1 MNRTKLSCLF
11 SALVLFILFVVF
23 VAATK
28 HKPSQTSPNKNQAI
42 TNSDVEFPFA
52 SPTATPTHKHKAS
65 SKKHKKAVKKAKVV
79 SASASIEPQKAA
91 IVFLEGRATVLHG
104 TTKKIAKVG
113 TSILENDTVEL
124 LHAATRVVILTAGGA
139 EIRLHGKTELQFSS
153 LTQQNDGTLVTR
165 MKLLAGRIW
174 AHVKKLKTPDSK
186 FEIESGGF
194 VCGVRGTT
202 LGGEYHAGENRG
214 AFYNYE
220 GKVYVSD
227 GTHEVLLDKGLGA
240 LFENGRFG
248 STVAIPPDVR
258 NSFEFK
264 GFNASKAEETLQKSG
279 PSAGGTTT
287 SSGTNNASSSNGGN
301 QEAWTGSGT
310 SNGNLSDALVNT
322 LGNTGSDASNSDSL
336 QKSFIELDLFFHSP
350 ETNSPVGNG
359 TGTGS

>member
-1 MNRTKLSCLF
+1 MNRTKLSCLL
-11 SALVLFILFVVF
+11 SGLVLFFLYTAS
-23 VAATK
+23 VAASK
-28 HKPSQTSPNKNQAI
+28 HKPAPTSENKNQAI
-42 TNSDVEFPFA
+42 SKSDVEFPFA
-52 SPTATPTHKHKAS
+52 SPTATPVHKHKSS
-65 SKKHKKAVKKAKVV
+65 SKKHKKAIKKAKVV
-79 SASASIEPQKAA
+79 AAPTPTPIEAQKAA

-104 TTKKIAKVG
+104 TAKKVAKVG
-113 TSILENDTVEL
+113 TPILENDTVEL

-139 EIRLHGKTELQFSS
+139 EIRLHGKTEIQFSS
-153 LTQQNDGTLVTR
+153 LTQQDDGTLVTR
-165 MKLLAGRIW
+165 MKLLAGRVW
-174 AHVKKLKTPDSK
+174 AHVKKLKTPASK

-202 LGGEYHAGENRG
+202 LGSEYQPGGNRG

-220 GKVYVSD
+220 GKVYISD

-248 STVAIPPDVR
+248 STVTIPPEVR

-264 GFNASKAEETLQKSG
+264 GFNASKAEETLQK
-279 PSAGGTTT
+279 GG
-287 SSGTNNASSSNGGN
+287 GSNGGP
-301 QEAWTGSGT
+301 TGSANHAGNPEPWVG
-310 SNGNLSDALVNT
+310 SNNQNGNLSDALVNT

-350 ETNSPVGNG
+350 ETNSPVGSG